1 MAKAKQK
8 STVIERA
15 KKFFDRVV
23 AYEAEQR
30 KAEIDDIR
38 FVGLLD
44 QWPANIKQIREQD
57 PQGARPC
64 LVVDKVNQYKN
75 QIVNNIRQNRAGIK
89 VRPVDDYADIEV
101 AEVYQGI
108 VRHIEDR
115 SKADIAY
122 DWAAE
127 GAVVSGLGYFRVLTE
142 YVGDSFEQDIRIE
155 RIKNRFT
162 VYFDDTST
170 EPDGSDAQQVII
182 TELVDRDAFKDMYSD
197 ANPCDWATAT
207 GDNQNKWVTEKEV
220 RIAEYF
226 YIEKVKDELYQLED
240 GSAIYA
246 SEYAEKF
253 AGQEA
258 PQIINKRAQTRK
270 VVKWCKLTAEDELES
285 TIIPCSFIPVIKVIG
300 IETDIDGKSHYRG
313 IVRGVKDAQRMYNY
327 NRSTIAESLNLTVK
341 APFIG
346 YTGQFKTAGDKWA
359 AANRVNY
366 AYLEADPVSVNGTL
380 APLPQR
386 QGFAGVPAG
395 LMADIQ
401 TSEHDIQAA
410 LGMYQASIGQ
420 DSDAKSGRALNAQRQ
435 QGDIATF
442 HFPDNLAK
450 SIRHAGRIIVEMIP
464 QIYDTTRVVRI
475 LGEDGSTEYAKLDP
489 STPEAVTKQVDDNG
503 QIQKIYNIG
512 VGKYDVTVTTGASFA
527 TKRQEGAEFITQLVQ
542 TSPDLMPIVGDLLFK
557 AMDMPY
563 ADEISERLKKMMPPQ
578 LQEQPEGGDSPEVQQ
593 VKQQASQIIEQ
604 LSAQLQAAEQAMAEA
619 DQEAQQLVAKAE
631 NAQGK
636 AEVDAAKIELEAKKL
651 EVDAFRAETERL
663 ALQKEAIEQMQANPN
678 FEEFM
683 QANQVMMENLTN
695 NVMAS
700 LAQSQ
705 ELIEQMGNKSKV
717 IEMVS
722 PSGKVYR
729 GQVVDGQ
736 VQIETPS
743 GETFTGQIQE

>member
-38 FVGLLD
+38 FVGLLE
-44 QWPANIKQIREQD
+44 QWPENIKKIRELD

-89 VRPVDDYADIEV
+89 VRPVDDNSDIEV
-101 AEVYQGI
+101 AEVIQGI

-127 GAVVSGLGYFRVLTE
+127 GSVVSGVGYFRILTE

-170 EPDGSDAQQVII
+170 EPDGSDAEQVII
-182 TELVDRDAFKDMYSD
+182 TELVDREAFKEMYPD
-197 ANPCDWATAT
+197 ANQCDWASAT
-207 GDNQNKWVTEKEV
+207 GDNRNTWVTEKQV

-226 YIEKVKDELYQLED
+226 YIEKVKDVLYQLED
-240 GSAIYA
+240 GSAIFA
-246 SEYAEKF
+246 SEYENKYQ
-253 AGQEA
+253 GDA
-258 PQIINKRAQTRK
+258 PAVINQRPQTRK

-285 TIIPCSFIPVIKVIG
+285 TVIPCSFIPVVKVVG

-341 APFIG
+341 APYIG
-346 YTGQFKTAGDKWA
+346 YTGQFKTGGDKWA

-366 AYLEADPVSVNGTL
+366 SYLEADPVSVNGTL

-435 QGDIATF
+435 QGDMATF

-450 SIRHAGRIIVEMIP
+450 SIRHAGRVIVEMIP
-464 QIYDTTRVVRI
+464 KIYDTTRVVRI
-475 LGEDGSTEYAKLDP
+475 LGEDGSTDYARLDP
-489 STPEAVTKQVDDNG
+489 SSPEAVQKQMNERGEVE
-503 QIQKIYNIG
+503 KIYNIG

-563 ADEISERLKKMMPPQ
+563 SEDISERLKKMMPPQ
-578 LQEQPEGGDSPEVQQ
+578 LQEQPEGGESQEVMQ
-593 VKQQASQIIEQ
+593 VKQQAQQIIEQ
-604 LSAQLQAAEQAMAEA
+604 LTQQLQAAEQAMAEA
-619 DQEAQQLVAKAE
+619 DQEAQGLVAKAE

-651 EVDAFRAETERL
+651 EVDAYRAETERL
-663 ALQKEAIEQMQANPN
+663 ALQKEQMEALKVQQEQEEDEGSQSAIIETLNNMMAIVMQNQQVLQEQQAPK
-678 FEEFM
+678 
-683 QANQVMMENLTN
+683 QKT
-695 NVMAS
+695 
-700 LAQSQ
+700 
-705 ELIEQMGNKSKV
+705 IE
-717 IEMVS
+717 ITA
-722 PSGKVYR
+722 PSGKVYV
-729 GQVVDGQ
+729 GQVT
-736 VQIETPS
+736 E
-743 GETFTGQIQE
+743 

>member
-23 AYEAEQR
+23 AFEAEQR
-30 KAEIDDIR
+30 KDEIDDIR

-89 VRPVDDYADIEV
+89 VRPVDDYSDIEV
-101 AEVYQGI
+101 AEVIQGI

-127 GAVVSGLGYFRVLTE
+127 GAVVSGLGYFRILTE

-162 VYFDDTST
+162 VYFDDTSV
-170 EPDGSDAQQVII
+170 EPDGSDAQKVII
-182 TELVDRDAFKDMYSD
+182 TEMMDREVFKEMYPEAD
-197 ANPCDWATAT
+197 PCDWATAT
-207 GDNQNKWVTEKEV
+207 GDIQNKWVTEKEV
-220 RIAEYF
+220 RIAEFF
-226 YIEKVKDELYQLED
+226 YIEKVADNLLQLED
-240 GSAIYA
+240 GSAIYE
-246 SEYAEKF
+246 SEYKERF

-258 PQIINKRAQTRK
+258 PPVINKRPQSRK
-270 VVKWCKLTAEDELES
+270 VVKWCKLTAADELES

-359 AANRVNY
+359 AANRVNF

-464 QIYDTTRVVRI
+464 KIYDTTRVVRI
-475 LGEDGSTEYAKLDP
+475 LGEDGSTDYARLDP
-489 STPEAVTKQVDDNG
+489 SSPEAVTKQPNERG
-503 QIQKIYNIG
+503 EIEKIYNIG

-563 ADEISERLKKMMPPQ
+563 ADDISERLKKMMPPQ
-578 LQEQPEGGDSPEVQQ
+578 LQEQPEGGESPEVQQ
-593 VKQQASQIIEQ
+593 VKQQAQQIIEQ
-604 LSAQLQAAEQAMAEA
+604 LSERLQAAEQAMAEA

-631 NAQGK
+631 NAKGK
-636 AEVDAAKIELEAKKL
+636 AAVDAAKVELEAKKL
-651 EVDAFRAETERL
+651 EVDAYRAETERL
-663 ALQKEAIEQMQANPN
+663 ALQKEQVETLQAMPEYQEMEQSNSAVMETLSSMLEIIMQNQQMLQQQTQQPKNKTIEI
-678 FEEFM
+678 
-683 QANQVMMENLTN
+683 
-695 NVMAS
+695 MA
-700 LAQSQ
+700 
-705 ELIEQMGNKSKV
+705 
-717 IEMVS
+717 
-722 PSGKVYR
+722 PSGKVYV
-729 GQVVDGQ
+729 GQVS
-736 VQIETPS
+736 E
-743 GETFTGQIQE
+743 

>member
-1 MAKAKQK
+1 MAKAKKQK
-8 STVIERA
+8 EKLGVVERA

-23 AYEAEQR
+23 AYESAQR
-30 KAEIDDIR
+30 AMELDDIR
-38 FVGLLD
+38 FVGLLE
-44 QWPANIKQIREQD
+44 QWPANIKQIRELD

-89 VRPVDDYADIEV
+89 VRPVDDNSDIEV

-127 GAVVSGLGYFRVLTE
+127 GAVVSGLGYFRIITE
-142 YVGDSFEQDIRIE
+142 YVGDSFEQDIKIE
-155 RIKNRFT
+155 RIKNRFS

-170 EPDGSDAQQVII
+170 EPDGSDALQCIV
-182 TELVDRDAFKDMYSD
+182 TEMINRDEYERLYPD
-197 ANPCDWATAT
+197 ANQCDWATAT
-207 GDNQNKWVTEKEV
+207 GDNRNTWVTEKEV
-220 RIAEYF
+220 RIAEYY
-226 YIEKVKDELYQLED
+226 YIDFVDDELLLLAD

-246 SEYAEKF
+246 SEYLEKF
-253 AGQEA
+253 SDGEQPPIVKRR
-258 PQIINKRAQTRK
+258 PQPKR
-270 VVKWCKLTAEDELES
+270 VVKWCKLNAFEELES
-285 TIIPCSFIPVIKVIG
+285 TTIPCSFIPVIKVIG
-300 IETDIDGKSHYRG
+300 IETDIDGKSIYRG

-346 YTGQFKTAGDKWA
+346 ATGQFKTSGDKWA

-366 AYLEADPVSVNGTL
+366 AYLEYDPVTTAGGV
-380 APLPQR
+380 APPPQR

-435 QGDIATF
+435 QGDMATF
-442 HFPDNLAK
+442 HFPDNLSK

-464 QIYDTTRVVRI
+464 QIYDTNRVIRI
-475 LGEDGSTEYAKLDP
+475 LGEDGSTDYAEIDP
-489 STPEAVTKQVDDNG
+489 QAEQAVTKYRDEANEVK
-503 QIQKIYNIG
+503 KIYNLG

-563 ADEISERLKKMMPPQ
+563 SEEISERLKKMMPPE
-578 LQEQPEGGDSPEVQQ
+578 LQQQDEGEESPEVAQ
-593 VKQQASQIIEQ
+593 VKQQAKQVIDQ
-604 LSAQLQAAEQAMAEA
+604 LSQQLQAAEQAMQEA
-619 DQEAQQLVAKAE
+619 DQEAQELLAKAE

-636 AEVDAAKIELEAKKL
+636 TAIDAAKLELENKKL

-663 ALQKEAIEQMQANPN
+663 QMQKEQVETLQSMPEFQEVKQENSALVESLQGIMQMLLENQQIQTQPKGKIIEI
-678 FEEFM
+678 
-683 QANQVMMENLTN
+683 T
-695 NVMAS
+695 
-700 LAQSQ
+700 
-705 ELIEQMGNKSKV
+705 
-717 IEMVS
+717 S
-722 PSGKVYR
+722 PSGGVYR
-729 GQVVDGQ
+729 GQVLED
-736 VQIETPS
+736 
-743 GETFTGQIQE
+743 